1 VSTTTTSRRR
11 PGAGTVLLVLAV
23 TATGAALL
31 LDLRVPDAHR
41 RFLGIEPGWTGGVP
55 GIALAWAGAVV
66 LARQPR
72 HPVGRV
78 LGIFGVW
85 WAVDGLAAAWLL
97 YATVEQPA
105 LAGASVAHF
114 VFQRLGAWL
123 LLAIPLLLLLYP
135 DGRFP
140 TGRWRLVAWA
150 GLAATLL
157 LPLTLVAVPARVA
170 EAGSATGGI
179 PAQFR
184 TLDLDPLTLPL
195 SDGVWTVLLRVAF
208 ALLAVSLVPVL
219 AVVVHRYR
227 TAGGTE
233 RLRMRWLL
241 WAAVVDVLLMLTLQ
255 LLPPQLESWGLVLA
269 VVVTS
274 AAVAVGI
281 TRPDVVDVDR
291 LLGGT
296 VLYAVLLLATFVL
309 DLLVLGLAGVVLG
322 DRLDSDQSL
331 VLAVLVVALAYAPLR
346 HRLSRLV
353 RRWAM
358 GERDDP
364 YAVVSELAERLEDS
378 TAGDAQLLV
387 VARSVAD
394 AFRVRYV
401 GVELHQPSGETVLVQ
416 HGVRPAGTRPLPV
429 TYRGERIGTLLLP
442 VDGVARLRASDE
454 RLLADVVRQAAA
466 AARAD
471 RLASELQQSR
481 ERLVTAVE
489 DERRR
494 LRRDLHDGLGPTLA
508 AVASRIDVA
517 RMTAARAPEES
528 QRALAAARQ
537 EVTGMLAEVRRLV
550 HGLRPPALDDV
561 GLARALRQRADQLSS
576 AALRVEVE
584 VDGDLD
590 ALPAAVEVACFRIVL
605 EAVTNAVRHAAA
617 SRCTVRLR
625 RTVEQLEV
633 EVADDGTGIAE
644 STRAGVGLLSLRER
658 AEELGGRCEV
668 KPVEPHGTVV
678 TAVLPLPAS
687 TLAASAAGAAPEGGW
702 SRD

>member
-1 VSTTTTSRRR
+1 
-11 PGAGTVLLVLAV
+11 VLAV
-23 TATGAALL
+23 AATAAALL
-31 LDLRVPDAHR
+31 LDLRVPAAHR
-41 RFLGIEPGWTGGVP
+41 RALGIESGWTGGVP
-55 GIALAWAGAVV
+55 GITLAWAGAVV

-72 HPVGRV
+72 HPVGWI
-78 LGIFGVW
+78 LGVFGLW

-97 YATVEQPA
+97 YATVDQPV
-105 LAGASVAHF
+105 LAGASAAHF
-114 VFQRLGAWL
+114 VYQRLGAWL

-140 TGRWRLVAWA
+140 TGGWRLVAWA
-150 GLAATLL
+150 GLGATLL
-157 LPLTLVAVPARVA
+157 LPLTLLAVPARVA
-170 EAGSATGGI
+170 EAGSATGGV
-179 PAQFR
+179 PAPFR
-184 TLDLDPLTLPL
+184 TLDLDPMTLPL
-195 SDGVWTVLLRVAF
+195 SDEAWTVLLRVAF
-208 ALLAVSLVPVL
+208 AVLAVSLVPVL

-227 TAGGTE
+227 TAAGTE
-233 RLRMRWLL
+233 RRRMRWLL
-241 WAAVVDVLLMLTLQ
+241 WAAVVDVLVMLTVQ
-255 LLPPQLESWGLVLA
+255 LLPRQLESWGLVLA

-274 AAVAVGI
+274 GAVAVGV

-296 VLYAVLLLATFVL
+296 LLYAVLLLATFVL
-309 DLLVLGLAGVVLG
+309 DLLVLGVAGMVLG
-322 DRLDSDQSL
+322 DRLDSDQAL

-346 HRLSRLV
+346 HRLARLV
-353 RRWAM
+353 RRWAL

-364 YAVVSELAERLEDS
+364 YAVVSALAERLEDS

-401 GVELHQPSGETVLVQ
+401 GVELHQPTGETLLVE
-416 HGVRPAGTRPLPV
+416 HGARPDRTRPLPV

-466 AARAD
+466 ATRAD

-528 QRALAAARQ
+528 ERALAAARQ

-561 GLARALRQRADQLSS
+561 GLVRALQQQADQLSS
-576 AALRVEVE
+576 PTLRVEIR

-590 ALPAAVEVACFRIVL
+590 VLPAAVEVACFRIVA
-605 EAVTNAVRHAAA
+605 EALTNVVRHAAA

-625 RTVEQLEV
+625 RSDERLEV
-633 EVADDGTGIAE
+633 EVADDGTGIE
-644 STRAGVGLLSLRER
+644 ERTRAGVGLLSLRER

-668 KPVEPHGTVV
+668 RPAEPHGTLV
-678 TAVLPLPAS
+678 TAVLPVHGS
-687 TLAASAAGAAPEGGW
+687 TLAASAAGAAPGRGLGT
-702 SRD
+702 